1 MKFSAPIYRLKRQA
15 KLLSREKNIALN
27 KALDTVA
34 RREGFA
40 TWSLLSATAAQDS
53 PARSIL
59 ARLSDG
65 DLVLLGAR
73 PGQGKTLL
81 GLEILIEALAQNR
94 MAAFF
99 SLVYTRQEADAL
111 LASLA
116 PDVSSRNLTIVTS
129 DDISAAL
136 IIDTLKLSPPGTLA
150 VVDYLQILDQQR
162 SKPELSVQMEDL
174 RLFART
180 RGVILVFLSQVHRS
194 FDPEIRPLPEIRD
207 INAPNRIGPETFSKT
222 CFLHDG
228 EMSFSD
234 MELKNTI
241 KTT

>member
-1 MKFSAPIYRLKRQA
+1 MKFSAPVYRLKRQA
-15 KLLSREKNIALN
+15 KLLSREKKITLN
-27 KALDTVA
+27 KALDTIA

-40 TWSLLSATAAQDS
+40 TWSLLSAAAAQYS

-59 ARLSDG
+59 ARLGDG
-65 DLVLLGAR
+65 DLLLLGAR
-73 PGQGKTLL
+73 PGQGKTQL
-81 GLEILIEALAQNR
+81 GLEILIEAMAQNR
-94 MAAFF
+94 KAAFF
-99 SLVYTRQEADAL
+99 SLVFTRQEADAH

-116 PDVSSRNLTIVTS
+116 PDASFRNLTIVTT

-136 IIDTLKLSPPGTLA
+136 IMDTLKLAPPGTLA

-174 RLFART
+174 QYFART

-194 FDPEIRPLPEIRD
+194 YDPATRPLPEIGD
-207 INAPNRIGPETFSKT
+207 INAPNRIEPGIFSKT

-228 EMSFSD
+228 EMRFSD
-234 MELKNTI
+234 RK
-241 KTT
+241 